1 MNLMYIEN
9 PRVAC
14 VLDDKYVL
22 VIYELWSAK
31 LLDVDIYRMGLIKV
45 LHCEQLSFVA
55 QFIANPL
62 ESFVI
67 NPVLLIKNH
76 IYGSCTLTETDTE

>member
-14 VLDDKYVL
+14 VLDDKYVF

-45 LHCEQLSFVA
+45 LHYEQLS
-55 QFIANPL
+55 L
-62 ESFVI
+62 
-67 NPVLLIKNH
+67 
-76 IYGSCTLTETDTE
+76 

>member
-14 VLDDKYVL
+14 VLDDKYMF

-45 LHCEQLSFVA
+45 LHYEQLSLWPS
-55 QFIANPL
+55 PL
-62 ESFVI
+62 Q
-67 NPVLLIKNH
+67 
-76 IYGSCTLTETDTE
+76 TR